1 MKNIL
6 VPLEDHRGVSSVF
19 QTAQLVSRR
28 FGSRIEVVPLGPDFE
43 ALVAAHF
50 AFPVAVG
57 NEKAQRELLAQL
69 RGIFDDSSR
78 IQPKTADGEASFVW
92 NGEDLFS
99 DIKIGAYGRV
109 FDLTIVGR
117 PSADPR
123 DPRQATLETALFESG
138 RPILVAPPRPPQSL
152 GEVVVIS
159 WNAST
164 ETART
169 VGFAMPFL
177 KKARRVVVLSV
188 ASAMSPGPSPEL
200 LVRALQ
206 RHGLDV
212 SLEVVNDSPLPAG
225 RVILTRAA
233 ALGADLLLKG
243 GYTHSRL
250 RQMVFGGATSL
261 ILAEAEIP
269 VFMAH

>member
-6 VPLEDHRGVSSVF
+6 VPLEDHRGNPSVF
-19 QTAQLVSRR
+19 RTAELVAEM
-28 FGSRIEVVPLGPDFE
+28 FGGHVEVVPLGPDFE
-43 ALVAAHF
+43 ALIAAHF

-69 RGIFDDSSR
+69 HEIFNQSR
-78 IQPKTADGEASFVW
+78 PKGGEFAW
-92 NGEDLFS
+92 NGDDLFS
-99 DIKIGAYGRV
+99 DIKIGAYARV
-109 FDLTIVGR
+109 FDLTVVGR

-123 DPRQATLETALFESG
+123 DPRQATLETVLFEGG
-138 RPILVAPPRPPQSL
+138 RPILVAPPQPPSGPI
-152 GEVVVIS
+152 GESVVVA

-177 KKARRVVVLSV
+177 KKAKKVLVVSV
-188 ASAMSPGPSPEL
+188 TGAMSPGPGPEM
-200 LVRALQ
+200 LVESLK
-206 RHGLDV
+206 RHGIDAAHEILTDA
-212 SLEVVNDSPLPAG
+212 SQSAG
-225 RVILTRAA
+225 RLILSRATA
-233 ALGADLLLKG
+233 EGADLLLKG
-243 GYTHSRL
+243 GYTQSRL
-250 RQMVFGGATSL
+250 RQMVFGGTTSQ

>member
-6 VPLEDHRGVSSVF
+6 VPIEDHRGMPSVLY
-19 QTAQLVSRR
+19 TAELAAKI
-28 FGSRIEVVPLGPDFE
+28 FGSRIEAVPLGPDFE
-43 ALVAAHF
+43 ALIAAHF
-50 AFPVAVG
+50 AIPVALG
-57 NEKAQRELLAQL
+57 NEKAQRDLLLQL
-69 RGIFDDSSR
+69 REIY
-78 IQPKTADGEASFVW
+78 DGYCRSKEASPFTW
-92 NGEDLFS
+92 NGADLLT
-99 DIKIGAYGRV
+99 DLKVGAYGRV
-109 FDLTIVGR
+109 FDLSVVGR

-123 DPRQATLETALFESG
+123 DPRQATLEAVLFESG
-138 RPILVAPPRPPQSL
+138 RPILVAPPQPPKTL
-152 GEVVVIS
+152 GEVIVVS

-177 KKARRVVVLSV
+177 KKARKVVVLSV
-188 ASAMSPGPSPEL
+188 TSAMSPGPSPDL
-200 LVRALQ
+200 LVAALQ
-206 RHGLDV
+206 RHGLSV
-212 SLEVVNDSPLPAG
+212 SLEVVSDGGQPAG
-225 RVILTRAA
+225 RAILARAS

>member
-6 VPLEDHRGVSSVF
+6 VPLEDHRGNPSVF
-19 QTAQLVSRR
+19 QTAQLVSDM

-43 ALVAAHF
+43 ALIAAHF

-69 RGIFDDSSR
+69 RGIFDEFERSR
-78 IQPKTADGEASFVW
+78 PQPATGEGSLAW
-92 NGEDLFS
+92 NGADLFS

-109 FDLTIVGR
+109 FDLTVVGR

-123 DPRQATLETALFESG
+123 DPRQATLETVLFESG
-138 RPILVAPPRPPQSL
+138 RPILVAPPQPPRTI
-152 GEVVVIS
+152 GEVVVIA

-177 KKARRVVVLSV
+177 KKARKVVIVSV
-188 ASAMSPGPSPEL
+188 TGAMSPGPGPDL
-200 LVRALQ
+200 LVGALQ

-212 SLEVVNDSPLPAG
+212 SLEVVNSGQQSAG
-225 RVILTRAA
+225 QVILAHAA
-233 ALGADLLLKG
+233 AQGADLLLKG
-243 GYTHSRL
+243 GYTQSRL
-250 RQMVFGGATSL
+250 RQMVFGGATSQ
-261 ILAEAEIP
+261 ILAAAEIP